1 MENLNQISKNELI
14 AIQGGES
21 IAFRLGQAF
30 AIIFSLTFDGTPGR
44 IDTIGGTIAFY
55 NWTR

>member
-1 MENLNQISKNELI
+1 MKNLNLLSKNELI

-21 IAFRLGQAF
+21 FAFRLGQAF
-30 AIIFSLTFDGTPGR
+30 AIIYSLTFDGTPGR
-44 IDTIGGTIAFY
+44 IDTIGGAVAFY